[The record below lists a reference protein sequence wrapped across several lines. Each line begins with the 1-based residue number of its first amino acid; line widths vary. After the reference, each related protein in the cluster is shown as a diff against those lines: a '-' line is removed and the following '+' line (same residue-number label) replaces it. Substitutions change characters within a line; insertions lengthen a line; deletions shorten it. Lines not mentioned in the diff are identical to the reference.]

1 VAAAIA
7 LPSPEPAHAVA
18 AAVTLPRD
26 PEPVPAAQAASPSPS
41 PTSVAAL
48 TAPRRRRSVVRRL
61 TRGPVASR
69 RLRHAAAGVLE
80 KAQNWLRATE
90 PEGGQ
95 L

>member
-1 VAAAIA
+1 M
-7 LPSPEPAHAVA
+7 
-18 AAVTLPRD
+18 AVTQSI
-26 PEPVPAAQAASPSPS
+26 APSPS
-41 PTSVAAL
+41 PATTDAV
-48 TAPRRRRSVVRRL
+48 TVPRRRRSVVRRL
-61 TRGPVASR
+61 TRGTVGSR